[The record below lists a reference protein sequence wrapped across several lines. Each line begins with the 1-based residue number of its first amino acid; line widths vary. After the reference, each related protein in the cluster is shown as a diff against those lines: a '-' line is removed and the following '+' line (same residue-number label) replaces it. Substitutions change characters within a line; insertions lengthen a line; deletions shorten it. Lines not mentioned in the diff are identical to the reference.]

1 MSTTLNVAARYMP
14 CPDAIESRLGDET
27 VILHTGSGTYFGLD
41 AVGTV
46 DWEKLGQ
53 TDGMT
58 PLDIC
63 AHVQSTFTDTP
74 KTVEADVMGFLEQ
87 LAQHNLIQ
95 HA

>member
-1 MSTTLNVAARYMP
+1 MSTTLNVAARYMAS
-14 CPDAIESRLGDET
+14 PDALESRLGAET
-27 VILHTGSGTYFGLD
+27 VILHMDSGTYFGLD

-46 DWEKLGQ
+46 VWKRLGQ

-63 AHVQSTFTDTP
+63 DHVKSVFADAP
-74 KTVEADVMGFLEQ
+74 KTVEDDVMGFLEQ
-87 LAQHNLIQ
+87 LAEHRLIQ